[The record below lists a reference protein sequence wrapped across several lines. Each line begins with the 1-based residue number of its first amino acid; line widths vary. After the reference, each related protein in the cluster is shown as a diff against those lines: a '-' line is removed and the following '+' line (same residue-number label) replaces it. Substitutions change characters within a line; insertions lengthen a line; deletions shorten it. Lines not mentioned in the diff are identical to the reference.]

1 MRIKRF
7 VAFLLVCLLLM
18 GAACAESGLKPRR
31 DIESDSAQSDAA
43 PSEESVHS
51 GEHDQHEGHFSFLTD
66 DAEQP
71 TADDDTESPSENDG
85 APLYQKS
92 IEGTLVLEES
102 DYTHSDSVTYDVFIA
117 VSEYEDYSVRIE
129 AGATP
134 ATGEGMAVEA
144 ALNLESGIEQTEE
157 LASGELAVTDAASGD
172 VYARY
177 TLSLDDEG
185 NITIRDAL
193 SGEVLDFAS
202 PGDEMLLDAMAIES
216 IFLGSD
222 ALYANYEPLVRRL
235 EALHDVGDA
244 LTLNLRELTL
254 PLIRTLYSPAMDEA
268 IAAFGMNFA
277 GIASISEALL
287 ENVRGEITLTV
298 TGDDGAQFVYYS
310 EGSPE
315 LSTYKAEGEL
325 GEQCVRGLLYERQM
339 GQYAAIARAEVDF
352 SDGLLLRVEDY
363 ENGGFLYADVY
374 EDTTYAGYNFNA
386 ALSAGDGYG
395 DASHLLLSYETRD
408 IDADFFE
415 AVLTLRL
422 AEGSSTSTCTL
433 TLNIPQY

>member
-7 VAFLLVCLLLM
+7 VALLLACFLLA
-18 GAACAESGLKPRR
+18 GAANAEAGLKPRR
-31 DIESDSAQSDAA
+31 DIGESSMQSDAT
-43 PSEESVHS
+43 PTEESAHS
-51 GEHDQHEGHFSFLTD
+51 GEHEEVFSF
-66 DAEQP
+66 
-71 TADDDTESPSENDG
+71 SPSEEEKQPSADDATENPAEDDG
-85 APLYQKS
+85 APLYQER

-102 DYTHSDSVTYDVFIA
+102 DYGYSNSVTYDLFIA
-117 VSEYEDYSVRIE
+117 VSEYEDYSVLIE
-129 AGATP
+129 AGAMP
-134 ATGEGMAVEA
+134 AAGEGMAVEA
-144 ALNLESGIEQTEE
+144 ALNLESGLEQMEE
-157 LASGELAVTDAASGD
+157 LASGELTVTDAASGD

-177 TLSLDDEG
+177 TLSLDDES

-193 SGEVLDFAS
+193 SGDVLEFGS
-202 PGDEMLLDAMAIES
+202 PDDETLLDAMAIES
-216 IFLGSD
+216 IYRGSE
-222 ALYANYEPLVRRL
+222 ALYANYEPLARRFA
-235 EALHDVGDA
+235 ALDNVGDA

-254 PLIRTLYSPAMDEA
+254 PLFRTLYSPAMDEA
-268 IAAFGMNFA
+268 AATFGMNF
-277 GIASISEALL
+277 GDIAIISEALL

-298 TGDDGAQFVYYS
+298 TGNDSAQFVYYS

-315 LSTYKAEGEL
+315 LSMYKAEGEL
-325 GEQCVRGLLYERQM
+325 GVQCVRGLLYERQM

-363 ENGGFLYADVY
+363 ESGGFLYADVY
-374 EDTTYAGYNFNA
+374 EDTTYAGYSFNA

-415 AVLTLRL
+415 VVLTLRL

-433 TLNIPQY
+433 TLNIPQA

>member
-7 VAFLLVCLLLM
+7 VAFLLVCLLLA
-18 GAACAESGLKPRR
+18 GTACAEAGLKPRR
-31 DIESDSAQSDAA
+31 DIGESSVQSDAMPTEESA
-43 PSEESVHS
+43 HSGEYEEDFSSSPSEEETQPSA
-51 GEHDQHEGHFSFLTD
+51 
-66 DAEQP
+66 DA
-71 TADDDTESPSENDG
+71 ALESQSAGNGVLLSQERV
-85 APLYQKS
+85 
-92 IEGTLVLEES
+92 EGTFIIEES
-102 DYTHSDSVTYDVFIA
+102 GYAYSDSVTYDVFIT

-129 AGATP
+129 ADATP
-134 ATGEGMAVEA
+134 ATGEGMAVKA

-177 TLSLDDEG
+177 TLSLDDES

-193 SGEVLDFAS
+193 NGEVLEFGS
-202 PGDEMLLDAMAIES
+202 PDDETLLDVMAIES

-254 PLIRTLYSPAMDEA
+254 PLVRTLYSPAMDELA
-268 IAAFGMNFA
+268 VALELNPADIAG
-277 GIASISEALL
+277 ISEALL
-287 ENVRGEITLTV
+287 ESLRGEIVLTL
-298 TGDDGAQFVYYS
+298 TGDDSAQFVYYS

-315 LSTYKAEGEL
+315 LSQYKAEGEFDAQ
-325 GEQCVRGLLYERQM
+325 GVRGLLYERQM
-339 GQYAAIARAEVDF
+339 GQYAAIARAEADF

-363 ENGGFLYADVY
+363 ENGGFLYADAHG
-374 EDTTYAGYNFNA
+374 ETYATGVDFNA
-386 ALSAGDGYG
+386 ALTVGDGYG
-395 DASHLLLSYETRD
+395 DASHLLLSCTTRD
-408 IDADFFE
+408 IDDASFE
-415 AVLTLRL
+415 VVATLRL

-433 TLNIPQY
+433 TLNIPEL

>member
-1 MRIKRF
+1 M
-7 VAFLLVCLLLM
+7 
-18 GAACAESGLKPRR
+18 
-31 DIESDSAQSDAA
+31 QSDATPTEESA
-43 PSEESVHS
+43 HSGEYEEDFSFSPSEEETQPSA
-51 GEHDQHEGHFSFLTD
+51 
-66 DAEQP
+66 DA
-71 TADDDTESPSENDG
+71 ALESQSAGNGVLLSQERV
-85 APLYQKS
+85 
-92 IEGTLVLEES
+92 EGTFIIEES
-102 DYTHSDSVTYDVFIA
+102 GYAYSDSVTYDVFIT

-129 AGATP
+129 ADATP
-134 ATGEGMAVEA
+134 ATGEGMAVKA

-177 TLSLDDEG
+177 TLSLDDES

-193 SGEVLDFAS
+193 SGDVLEFGS
-202 PGDEMLLDAMAIES
+202 PDDETLLDAMAIES
-216 IFLGSD
+216 IYRGSE
-222 ALYANYEPLVRRL
+222 ALYANYEPLARRFA
-235 EALHDVGDA
+235 ALDNVGDA

-254 PLIRTLYSPAMDEA
+254 PLFRTLYSPAMDEA
-268 IAAFGMNFA
+268 AATFGMNF
-277 GIASISEALL
+277 GDIAIISEALL

-298 TGDDGAQFVYYS
+298 TGNDSAQFVYYS

-315 LSTYKAEGEL
+315 LSMYKAEGEL
-325 GEQCVRGLLYERQM
+325 GVQCVRGLLYERQM

-363 ENGGFLYADVY
+363 ESGGFLYADVY
-374 EDTTYAGYNFNA
+374 EDTTYAGYSFNA

-415 AVLTLRL
+415 VVLTLRL
-422 AEGSSTSTCTL
+422 AEGSSASTCTL
-433 TLNIPQY
+433 TLNIPQA